1 MRKEIPMPDPH
12 HLLENNEA
20 WAKMRL
26 QQDSDF
32 FAHLA
37 TLKKPKYMWIGCSD
51 SRVPAN
57 EMIGVEPGQVF
68 VHRNVANQVQ
78 HTDLNCLSAVQYA
91 VDILGVEHIIVTG
104 HYDCGGVRA
113 AMESQ
118 HFGIVDNWIR
128 GIRDTYIDYASEMK
142 ACDAHKRLD
151 MLCELNVKRQVDKLS
166 HTRIVQNAWATG
178 RKLSLH
184 GWVYRLQEG
193 LLRDLRVTK
202 SCANDVPSIY
212 RVAGVPDFPCNSED

>member
-1 MRKEIPMPDPH
+1 MPDPH
-12 HLLENNEA
+12 HLLARNLA
-20 WAKMRL
+20 WAERKIE
-26 QQDSDF
+26 QEPDF
-32 FAHLA
+32 FKHLA
-37 TLKKPKYMWIGCSD
+37 TLKNPKYMWIGCSD

-57 EMIGVEPGQVF
+57 EMIGVDPGQVF

-128 GIRDTYIDYASEMK
+128 GIRDTYLNHAVDME
-142 ACDAHKRLD
+142 ACKPELRLD
-151 MLCELNVKRQVDKLS
+151 LLCELNVKRQLDKLS
-166 HTRIVQNAWATG
+166 HTRIVQNAWASG
-178 RKLSLH
+178 KSLSLH
-184 GWVYRLQEG
+184 GWVYRLQDG
-193 LLRDLRVTK
+193 LLQDLGVTK
-202 SCANDVPSIY
+202 NCAEDVAAIY
-212 RVAGVPDFPCNSED
+212 RIAGVPDFPPTTEG

>member
-1 MRKEIPMPDPH
+1 MPDPH
-12 HLLENNEA
+12 HLLENNVA
-20 WAKMRL
+20 WAEERL
-26 QQDSDF
+26 RQDPKF
-32 FAHLA
+32 FKHLS
-37 TLKKPKYMWIGCSD
+37 TLTNPKYMWIGCSD

-57 EMIGVEPGQVF
+57 EIIGVEPGMVF

-78 HTDLNCLSAVQYA
+78 HTDLNCLAAVQYA

-128 GIRDTYIDYASEMK
+128 GIRDTYIDHADDISSCSDK
-142 ACDAHKRLD
+142 GKRLD

-166 HTRIVQNAWATG
+166 HTRIVQNAWTAG
-178 RKLSLH
+178 KNLSLH
-184 GWVYRLQEG
+184 GWVYRLHDG
-193 LLRDLRVTK
+193 LLHDLDVSK
-202 SCANDVPSIY
+202 SCADDVEAIY
-212 RVAGVPDFPCNSED
+212 RVASVPDFPDED

>member
-1 MRKEIPMPDPH
+1 MPEPK
-12 HLLENNEA
+12 HLLDNNLA
-20 WAKMRL
+20 WAKERL
-26 QQDSDF
+26 RQDPEF
-32 FAHLA
+32 FSHLS
-37 TLKKPKYMWIGCSD
+37 TLTNPKYMWIGCSD

-57 EMIGVEPGQVF
+57 EMIGVEPGMVF

-91 VDILGVEHIIVTG
+91 VDILGVEHIIITG

-128 GIRDTYIDYASEMK
+128 GIRDTYIDHADDISK
-142 ACDAHKRLD
+142 CSDKGKQLD

-166 HTRIVQNAWATG
+166 HTRIVQNAWMAG
-178 RKLSLH
+178 KSLSLH
-184 GWVYRLQEG
+184 GWVYRLHDG
-193 LLRDLRVTK
+193 LLHDLDVSK
-202 SCANDVPSIY
+202 SCADDVEEIY
-212 RVAGVPDFPCNSED
+212 RVACVPDFPNDN

>member
-1 MRKEIPMPDPH
+1 MPDPH
-12 HLLENNEA
+12 DLLANNQHWAEEHLRKDA
-20 WAKMRL
+20 
-26 QQDSDF
+26 DF
-32 FAHLA
+32 FTHLA
-37 TLKKPKYMWIGCSD
+37 TLNNPKYMWIGCSD

-78 HTDLNCLSAVQYA
+78 HTDLNCLAAVQYA
-91 VDILGVEHIIVTG
+91 VDVLDVEHIIVTG

-128 GIRDTYIDYASEMK
+128 GIRDTYIANESVLN
-142 ACDAHKRLD
+142 ACEGEVRLD

-166 HTRIVQNAWATG
+166 HTRIVQNAWDRG
-178 RKLSLH
+178 KSLSLH
-184 GWVYRLQEG
+184 GWVYRL
-193 LLRDLRVTK
+193 RDGILHDLEVSKT
-202 SCANDVPSIY
+202 CADDVEAIY
-212 RVAGVPDFPCNSED
+212 RVAAVADYPPIGEE